1 MDRSISQTVRRW
13 IYPSIS
19 FHIILGL
26 AQLFFSFCE
35 IARVVTDIGK
45 IYSGRMRG
53 RTTTFLSLL
62 RQSSNPEDD
71 GGC

>member
-35 IARVVTDIGK
+35 VARVVTDIGK

-53 RTTTFLSLL
+53 RTRTFQGPGKDPDPFS
-62 RQSSNPEDD
+62 RQN
-71 GGC
+71 G